1 VPPAVALLNYI
12 SSAILWRIFC
22 QTGIFAGFSLRMYDL
37 IAGRINAAAMAWD
50 IIFFSLAGPVGDYTG
65 AHTVI
70 FRLQG
75 CDGWGKGRGILY
87 IKSLGGFFLSII
99 CRKISEAAMC
109 GPEVGGTLFF
119 AAPR

>member
-1 VPPAVALLNYI
+1 MYHLI
-12 SSAILWRIFC
+12 S
-22 QTGIFAGFSLRMYDL
+22 
-37 IAGRINAAAMAWD
+37 GRINAAAMAWD

-65 AHTVI
+65 ANTVI

-75 CDGWGKGRGILY
+75 CVGWGEGLGILY

-109 GPEVGGTLFF
+109 GPGVGGHYFS
-119 AAPR
+119 